1 MNEEFN
7 KIFIEQEQQYI
18 KGFKTR
24 YKITDEAYFK
34 KQKEIDE
41 LLSKIS
47 LYQKNEKIYL
57 KDEDFEKLRELSTT
71 SGGFLTMS
79 NRRKI
84 YKLILCYEPFN
95 QDIDYYNTIWINK
108 DDSTLIFKREPLNM
122 SFNSNPDRRVIN
134 ADVERSNINRYF
146 KKEEGSNLNEKLKQ
160 EFEFALNTLITF
172 NYNEFNYYQGYHD
185 ISFIFFVLFYDD
197 QKTFISLFQ
206 RFTELFLKENTI
218 KQEEGKGFSFDVCLK
233 FFGYILQKINSVTYN
248 NILKYTGT
256 EPTFVISYILCLFTH
271 DIDDI
276 FLLMR
281 LLDYFIMNNS
291 LSVFVLVGYITVTE
305 VGKILAKNIGKSF
318 MSFFQSDDNQEKLNI
333 SDFYI
338 HFKEIDFSIFDWE
351 KLMKDS
357 NKFLNQFNYDDL
369 AKKFITENKF
379 EPYYP
384 LLKKEGYIEK
394 MIKMNNE
401 IFKNYVVPKDKGFFG
416 ISTGI
421 IISLIIILGVSIY
434 LGKLKVWKK

>member
-1 MNEEFN
+1 
-7 KIFIEQEQQYI
+7 
-18 KGFKTR
+18 
-24 YKITDEAYFK
+24 
-34 KQKEIDE
+34 
-41 LLSKIS
+41 
-47 LYQKNEKIYL
+47 
-57 KDEDFEKLRELSTT
+57 
-71 SGGFLTMS
+71 MS

-172 NYNEFNYYQGYHD
+172 NNNECNYYQGYHD

-333 SDFYI
+333 SDFYM

>member
-7 KIFIEQEQQYI
+7 KVFIEQEQQYI

-24 YKITDEAYFK
+24 YKLTDEVYSK
-34 KQKEIDE
+34 KQKEIDD

-47 LYQKNEKIYL
+47 LYQKNDKIYL
-57 KDEDFEKLRELSTT
+57 KDEDFEKLRELSST

-79 NRRKI
+79 NRQKI

-95 QDIDYYNTIWINK
+95 QDINYYNTIWINK
-108 DDSTLIFKREPLNM
+108 NDSTLIFKREPLKM

-146 KKEEGSNLNEKLKQ
+146 KKEENSKMNEKLKQ

-172 NYNEFNYYQGYHD
+172 NNNEFNYYQGYHD
-185 ISFIFFVLFYDD
+185 IAFIFFVLFYDD

-233 FFGYILQKINSVTYN
+233 FFGYILQKINILTYN
-248 NILKYTGT
+248 NILKYIGT
-256 EPTFVISYILCLFTH
+256 EPPFVISYILCLFTH

-333 SDFYI
+333 SDFYM

-369 AKKFITENKF
+369 AKKFIAENQF

-384 LLKKEGYIEK
+384 LLKKEGYIET
-394 MIKMNNE
+394 MIKMNNQ
-401 IFKNYVVPKDKGFFG
+401 IFKTYVVPKDKGVLG